1 MTDQVELLLYG
12 QPTILSAHRAAF
24 MVEHRMLLLSD
35 LHLGKSHIFRRA
47 GISIPEGASA
57 EDLKRLSLLI
67 DRYQPA
73 EVYILGDV
81 VHGAALDEPSRL
93 AWLKL
98 VAEYSQVGFHVVAGN
113 HDRHLVGMDLHVPI
127 TWTPVQR
134 GALLLTHAPE
144 DPQTAGAQL
153 NICGHTHPVVH
164 VPGEGRRFPSF
175 WLNPHRLVLPAFS
188 AFTGGWKIER
198 ARGTRAWA
206 THAGEIVQ
214 VL

>member
-1 MTDQVELLLYG
+1 MTDQVELQLYG

-24 MVEHRMLLLSD
+24 LIEHSLLLLSD

-47 GISIPEGASA
+47 GIAIPEGASG
-57 EDLKRLSLLI
+57 EDLKRLAQLI
-67 DRYQPA
+67 ERYQPA
-73 EVYILGDV
+73 EVCILGDV
-81 VHGAALDEPSRL
+81 VHGAELDEPSRA
-93 AWLKL
+93 AWLNLLSVYPHVKF
-98 VAEYSQVGFHVVAGN
+98 QVVAGN
-113 HDRHLVGMDLHVPI
+113 HDRHLSGMGLNVPI
-127 TWTPVQR
+127 SWTSVRR

-144 DPQTAGAQL
+144 DVLGTGVQL

-175 WLNPHRLVLPAFS
+175 WLSPHRLVMPAFS

-198 ARGTRAWA
+198 AVGTRAWA